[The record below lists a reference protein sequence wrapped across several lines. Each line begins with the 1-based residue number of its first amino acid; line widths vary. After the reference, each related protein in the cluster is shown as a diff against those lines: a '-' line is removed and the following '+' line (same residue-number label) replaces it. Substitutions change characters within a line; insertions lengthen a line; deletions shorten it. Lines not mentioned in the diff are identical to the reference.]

1 MGLLT
6 SNSKLK
12 KDKIYNFDIPAY
24 KSSTGLITCPNAK
37 SCIANCY
44 ARQGTY
50 QFSNVK
56 AKHEANLQA
65 TLRDDFHTVMIA
77 EIKALKGK
85 AKAIR
90 IHSAGDF
97 YNREYVSKWLKIV
110 VALPEV
116 LFYAYTKSFNM
127 FDLNNLPSNLK
138 IIQSEGGKLT
148 IDTKYPHARVFD
160 DEDSIPTD
168 YNNASVSD
176 VVAIENTNIALTY
189 HGTKKA
195 TMNGFINTNK
205 QLNKVA

>member
-1 MGLLT
+1 MLLT

-12 KDKIYNFDIPAY
+12 KDKIWNFDLPAY
-24 KSSTGLITCPNAK
+24 KSSTGLITCPNA
-37 SCIANCY
+37 STCIANCY

-65 TLRDDFHTVMIA
+65 TLKDSFVADMIA
-77 EIKALKGK
+77 EITKLGK
-85 AKAIR
+85 KVRAIR

-97 YNREYVSKWLKIV
+97 YSREYADKWLEIIN
-110 VALPEV
+110 ALPTV
-116 LFYAYTKSFNM
+116 QFYAYTKSWDWFNL
-127 FDLNNLPSNLK
+127 DNLPTNFK
-138 IIQSEGGKLT
+138 VIQSEGGKLT

-160 DEDSIPTD
+160 DEDSIPAD